1 MSSEICAVD
10 KTKKNS
16 DFEKKKRYLKKY
28 SWTLKKIE
36 RLEMRK
42 SELLGHDNLSD
53 HDKIMLNDLEYRLA
67 SLRLDAE
74 NQKLDIYDWIDKL
87 DNYLEME
94 VLEMFFIHDLD
105 FKTIGDKLNYSERQV
120 IRFYVNGVNQ
130 LEIE

>member
-1 MSSEICAVD
+1 MSSEICAVG

-105 FKTIGDKLNYSERQV
+105 FKTIADRLNYSERQV

>member
-10 KTKKNS
+10 KTKKKS

-105 FKTIGDKLNYSERQV
+105 FKTIADRLNYSERQV

>member
-42 SELLGHDNLSD
+42 SELLANDNLSD
-53 HDKIMLNDLEYRLA
+53 HDKIMLNDLDYRLA

-74 NQKLDIYDWIDKL
+74 NQKLDIYDWIDNL

-94 VLEMFFIHDLD
+94 VLELFFIHDLD
-105 FKTIGDKLNYSERQV
+105 FKTIAGRLNYSERQV